1 MNYLTIFSSGNRGAT
16 NVHSTLNL
24 TRLLLLFWLLL
35 PLTISAQD
43 FPKRTDRLVNDFTN
57 TLTKQEVRELSA
69 MLEGYERESSI
80 EIAVVIIATLD
91 GYEISQ
97 YTFDLGEKWGIG
109 KGDTDN
115 GALMLIS
122 RGDRKIW
129 IATGYGLEGA
139 LPDALV
145 SRIVSNEILPRFKQ
159 DDYFGGVKAG
169 ALAIM
174 QATKGE
180 YVGNPGSSKGA
191 DGPGVGIIAII
202 LLIMLM
208 VWGMKALQVKKYAT
222 VNHLSF
228 WAAWALLNSAS
239 TKHSGAYGTF
249 RGGSGL
255 GGGGFSGGGGF
266 GGFGGGSFGGGG
278 AGGSW

>member
-1 MNYLTIFSSGNRGAT
+1 MMRASLSHIPNFR
-16 NVHSTLNL
+16 
-24 TRLLLLFWLLL
+24 RLLPLLLTLLL
-35 PLTISAQD
+35 PLALLAQQ
-43 FPKRTDRLVNDFTN
+43 FPERTDRLVNDFTG
-57 TLTKQEVRELSA
+57 TLSA
-69 MLEGYERESSI
+69 QESAELTALLEGYERESSI
-80 EIAVVIIATLD
+80 EIAIVIISTLD

-109 KGDTDN
+109 KGGTDN
-115 GALMLIS
+115 GALLLVS
-122 RGDRKIW
+122 RGDRKMW

-145 SRIVSNEILPRFKQ
+145 SRIITNDILPRFKQ
-159 DDYFGGVKAG
+159 DDYFGGLKAG

-180 YVGNPGSSKGA
+180 YVGTPRASSGGSVNIFLVMG
-191 DGPGVGIIAII
+191 
-202 LLIMLM
+202 IMLVIFLF
-208 VWGMKALQVKKYAT
+208 VWGIKAAQVKEYAR

-228 WAAWALLNSAS
+228 WAAWALLNSATS
-239 TKHSGAYGTF
+239 RHSGSYRHFSG
-249 RGGSGL
+249 GGSGFS
-255 GGGGFSGGGGF
+255 GGGGGGF